1 MDRAVLTRWRWRRR
15 GAWLWPTFG
24 AAVVVEAILL
34 NELPVWGDGP
44 DGLFPGLLLAGCL
57 NLIVVAVI
65 APLAGRLLRRRRR
78 DLPRQIAS
86 DYAGTVLVGVLFAA
100 LLAGG
105 LGHRAALAADREAR
119 AVGAVA
125 VARFVRAQEPE
136 LASHLSGMDIL
147 RVEEG
152 MYRTCVPGT
161 DPDRPLCLFV
171 RTDQHPPAITRDRDR
186 APNAAYRSRGG
197 FE

>member
-1 MDRAVLTRWRWRRR
+1 MDRAALSRWRWRRR
-15 GAWLWPTFG
+15 GAWLGPTFV
-24 AAVVVEAILL
+24 AAVLVEGVLL

-44 DGLFPGLLLAGCL
+44 ESLFGGLLLAGCL

-65 APLAGRLLRRRRR
+65 APLAGMALRRRRR
-78 DLPRQIAS
+78 DLPRQIAA

-105 LGHRAALAADREAR
+105 LGHRAALRADREAR
-119 AVGAVA
+119 AVGAFA

-136 LASHLSGMDIL
+136 LAPHLSGMDIM
-147 RVEEG
+147 RVEDG

-171 RTDQHPPAITRDRDR
+171 RTDQDPPSVTRDRDR
-186 APNAAYRSRGG
+186 EPNSTYRSRGG